1 MPSSRVYDIKVLSV
15 RKLAAVDIALH
26 GLRFILIEF
35 GGGVFLL
42 ALFALSGLVR
52 SHAHSLWA
60 WYFAGLA
67 VNYIPLLLHAI
78 AILRKDSAKDEI
90 GSELHDRVTL
100 MRYTRQQFWLLIP
113 FVVGIASIW
122 QIAHVKPNG

>member
-1 MPSSRVYDIKVLSV
+1 MYDTKVLSV
-15 RKLAAVDIALH
+15 RKLAAADIALH
-26 GLRFILIEF
+26 GSRFILLEF

-67 VNYIPLLLHAI
+67 VNYVPLLLHAI
-78 AILRKDSAKDEI
+78 AIIRKGSAKDEV
-90 GSELHDRVTL
+90 GSKLRDRAAL
-100 MRYTRQQFWLLIP
+100 MRYTRQQFWLLVP
-113 FVVGIASIW
+113 FAVGIASIW
-122 QIAHVKPNG
+122 QIAHAKPKG

>member
-42 ALFALSGLVR
+42 ALFALSGLV
-52 SHAHSLWA
+52 
-60 WYFAGLA
+60 
-67 VNYIPLLLHAI
+67 
-78 AILRKDSAKDEI
+78 
-90 GSELHDRVTL
+90 
-100 MRYTRQQFWLLIP
+100 
-113 FVVGIASIW
+113 
-122 QIAHVKPNG
+122 